1 MSCDECRDLS
11 THTFRSADDLIHA
24 LRLGAEEVNRGVLSR
39 VEAGV
44 SSRSSDDA
52 LRSTLASGALPDLV
66 RYRFRCN
73 LCGDRFTLTGDTS
86 DGSGGWTR
94 EANTQENPS

>member
-11 THTFRSADDLIHA
+11 THTFRTADDLIHA
-24 LRLGAEEVNRGVLSR
+24 LRLAAEEVNRGVLGR
-39 VEAGV
+39 VEGGV
-44 SSRSSDDA
+44 SSRRA
-52 LRSTLASGALPDLV
+52 V
-66 RYRFRCN
+66 HYRFRCE

-94 EANTQENPS
+94 EEDQS

>member
-24 LRLGAEEVNRGVLSR
+24 LRLAAEEVNRGVLAR

-44 SSRSSDDA
+44 SSRSADDA
-52 LRSTLASGALPDLV
+52 LRSTLATGALPGTV
-66 RYRFRCN
+66 QYRFRCE

-94 EANTQENPS
+94 EANAQEDQS